1 MSKFFKSDWFKCTAF
16 LLILAV
22 LLGGILAVLNDV
34 LYVSSEERTAR
45 AIKKIYGENKEYSV
59 VLDVDAGDTAYSCN
73 YGSINKIY
81 QVGEDTLYQSVGNQ
95 GYKNGTITLW
105 IKVVEKDGKQ
115 VIDKVVLDGY
125 EKQTLMSKFS
135 SSYYNGFM
143 TDITEAVNSGEFFSP
158 KADATGLK
166 NPMSGATKSANAA
179 CNAINT
185 VIYYIAQGGAA

>member
-59 VLDVDAGDTAYSCN
+59 LLDTDAGDTAYSCE
-73 YGSINKIY
+73 YGVINKIY
-81 QVGEDTLYQSVGNQ
+81 QVGEDTLYQSVGNK
-95 GYKNGTITLW
+95 GYKNGTITFW
-105 IKVVEKDGKQ
+105 VKVIEKDGKQ
-115 VIDKVVLDGY
+115 VIDKVIMDGY

-135 SSYYNGFM
+135 SSYYNGFLIDV
-143 TDITEAVNSGEFFSP
+143 TDAVQNQEFFSP
-158 KADATGLK
+158 KADASGLK
-166 NPMSGATKSANAA
+166 NPMSGATKSANAC

-185 VIYYIAQGGAA
+185 VINFIAQGGLA

>member
-1 MSKFFKSDWFKCTAF
+1 MKKFFKSDWFKCISV
-16 LLILAV
+16 LLVLAV
-22 LLGGILAVLNDV
+22 LFGGILAVLNDV
-34 LYVSSEERTAR
+34 LYVTQEERTAR
-45 AIKKIYGENKEYSV
+45 AIKKIYGEDKEYTV
-59 VLDVDAGDTAYSCN
+59 ILDQENGYSCD

-81 QVGEDTLYQSVGNQ
+81 QVGEDTLYQSVGNN

-105 IKVVEKDGKQ
+105 VKVIEKNGNK

-135 SSYYNGFM
+135 GSYYDGFM
-143 TDITEAVNSGEFFSP
+143 VDITDAINSGEFFSP
-158 KADATGLK
+158 KADTTGLK

-185 VIYYIAQGGAA
+185 VIKYVSEGK